1 MSIAVSAV
9 VKPSR
14 LLCGALATYAA
25 ANLAVGIVVLSA
37 APGAFRAPV
46 LAAAACLVAAAGA
59 MGALGSARKK
69 RLIDISG
76 VGEMHVTVQQKL
88 GETGTQNMPCK
99 LRPGS
104 AVWPRLLMLRV
115 LGDDGKAAVV
125 AVFADSVSAEEFRA
139 LAVAIRAIGGR
150 GAPDQVFFGPPKIL

>member
-14 LLCGALATYAA
+14 LLRGVLATYAV
-25 ANLAVGIVVLSA
+25 ANLAVGLAVLSA
-37 APGAFRAPV
+37 APGAFRAPRLV
-46 LAAAACLVAAAGA
+46 AACCLTAAAGA
-59 MGALGSARKK
+59 LAGLCSAGKK
-69 RLIDISG
+69 RRIDISG

-88 GETGTQNMPCK
+88 AETGLRNMPCK
-99 LRPGS
+99 LLPGS
-104 AVWPRLLMLRV
+104 AVWPCLLMLRV

-139 LAVAIRAIGGR
+139 LAVAIRAIGGQE
-150 GAPDQVFFGPPKIL
+150 APDQVFFGPHKIL